1 MPYRGSHAKLKWP
14 VFQDHSGLLDWTT
27 YLPAI
32 MTRNAQ
38 LADFPLAVRAADA
51 TLFRWLYD
59 EIRTAIVAGRL
70 HAGARLPSSRSL
82 ARQHNVAR
90 GTVVA
95 AFEQLAAEGYVE
107 CVVGSGTF
115 VKPVRSEALFEAK
128 PLRAASRPVNPPM
141 GLSARGRRLAQ
152 QPFPRL
158 VANQSVLT
166 FRLDR
171 PALDV
176 FPIKTW
182 SRLTAR
188 CLKRARPEL
197 LSHGQSLGL
206 RSLREAI
213 ATYVGLTRGIKCSA
227 DQVVITSGTQ
237 QSVDLVARLLLDPGD
252 PVWVEDPGYS
262 AVAVLLRAVGAEVI
276 GIPVDGEGLQ
286 WSAGRRRHR
295 SARLA
300 YVTPGCQFPLGVT
313 MSLPRR
319 RALLEWARRENAWI
333 FEDDYD
339 GAFRFSG
346 RPLAALQ
353 SLDAS
358 GHVIYSNTFNKLLF
372 PSLRLAFLVVPPRL
386 VDAVAAARSVLERF
400 PPLLDQ
406 SILCDFITEGHL
418 ALHMRRMRDLY
429 ASRLDRLVRCA
440 RAELNGVLEMSP
452 QRAGLQI
459 VGWLPEG
466 VDDIQACQM
475 AAAHGVDSVPLSL
488 LGVDRKPPAGLVL
501 GVASPG
507 DHAIRRGIERLG
519 RALRELQR

>member
-1 MPYRGSHAKLKWP
+1 
-14 VFQDHSGLLDWTT
+14 
-27 YLPAI
+27 

-38 LADFPLAVRAADA
+38 LAELPLAVRAADA

-59 EIRTAIVAGRL
+59 EIRTAIIEGRL
-70 HAGARLPSSRSL
+70 QAGARLPSSRSI

-115 VKPVRSEALFEAK
+115 VKPVRPESLFEAK
-128 PLRAASRPVNPPM
+128 PLRATHRPDNTAA
-141 GLSARGRRLAQ
+141 GLSARGRTLAR
-152 QPFPRL
+152 QPFPKL
-158 VANQSVLT
+158 IANKSVLT

-171 PALDV
+171 PALEV

-188 CLKRARPEL
+188 CLRRARPEL
-197 LSHGQSLGL
+197 LSHGEALGF
-206 RSLREAI
+206 RPLREAI

-252 PVWVEDPGYS
+252 RVWVEDPGY
-262 AVAVLLRAVGAEVI
+262 AAIPALLRAVEAEVV
-276 GIPVDGEGLQ
+276 GVPVDAEGLQ
-286 WSAGRRRHR
+286 WSAGRQRHR
-295 SARLA
+295 PARMA

-353 SLDAS
+353 SLDSS
-358 GHVIYSNTFNKLLF
+358 GHVIYSNTFNKVLF

-400 PPLLDQ
+400 PPLLGQ
-406 SILCDFITEGHL
+406 AILCDFISEGHL

-440 RAELNGVLEMSP
+440 RVELSGVLEMSP

-459 VGWLPEG
+459 VGWLPAD
-466 VDDIQACQM
+466 VDDVQASRLG
-475 AAAHGVDSVPLSL
+475 AEHGIDSVPLSL
-488 LGVDRKPPAGLVL
+488 LGVERQPPPGLVL
-501 GVASPG
+501 GVASAG
-507 DHAIRRGIERLG
+507 DRAIRRGIERLG
-519 RALRELQR
+519 RALRELKR